1 MGGRTVELDVR
12 PFHERGEE
20 PFPAI
25 MEAVAG
31 LGPDDTFVLVN
42 SFEPL
47 PLYGVMARLGF
58 THRAEE
64 LGSGAWRITFQ
75 KGSAV
80 AAAPAGRAGG
90 AASPAGAGGARGGG
104 GPATAGPA
112 GRVIELDNRGLAPP
126 EPMVRVLDAAAELR
140 PGDRLVVRNDRRPLF
155 LYPELAERGLCHHT
169 EDLPD
174 GTVRVVI
181 WRE

>member
-20 PFPAI
+20 PFHAI

-31 LGPDDTFVLVN
+31 LGPADTLVLVN

-58 THRAEE
+58 THRTEHKGPGE
-64 LGSGAWRITFQ
+64 WRITFRREAKETAETRPEGERATQ
-75 KGSAV
+75 PVPGREL
-80 AAAPAGRAGG
+80 PGDGEAG
-90 AASPAGAGGARGGG
+90 
-104 GPATAGPA
+104 

-126 EPMVRVLDAAAELR
+126 EPMVRVLDAAADLR

-155 LYPELAERGLCHHT
+155 LYPELAERGLLHHT

-174 GTVRVVI
+174 GTVRIVI